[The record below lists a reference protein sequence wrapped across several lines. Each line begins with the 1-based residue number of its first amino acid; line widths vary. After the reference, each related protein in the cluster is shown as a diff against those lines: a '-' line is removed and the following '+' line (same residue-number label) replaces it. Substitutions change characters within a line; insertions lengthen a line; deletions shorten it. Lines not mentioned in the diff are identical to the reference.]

1 MFRKKIRDLISPL
14 KNASDDHITV
24 IVDQACEFEG
34 KLSFRGTARIAGKFK
49 GDILKSDH
57 LIVGPDA
64 KIQAGII
71 EVKSIVISGE
81 VVGNIVAREKVEM
94 LKPAVFKGN
103 VITPSLHIEEG
114 VMFEGK
120 THMDKLKQTALLPY
134 HKTKLI
140 Q

>member
-1 MFRKKIRDLISPL
+1 MFRKKIRDLINPL
-14 KNASDDHITV
+14 KNTPDEQVTV
-24 IVDQACEFEG
+24 IVDKACEFEG

-81 VVGNIVAREKVEM
+81 VIGNIVAREKVEM
-94 LKPAVFKGN
+94 LKPAIFRGN
-103 VITPSLHIEEG
+103 VITPSLYVEEG
-114 VMFEGK
+114 VVFEGK
-120 THMDKLKQTALLPY
+120 THMDKSKQTALLPY
-134 HKTKLI
+134 NKTKLI